1 MKNTVSGE
9 NSDMKKTSTSLID
22 ILRTL
27 IIDIMLCVKHLHLTE
42 QTRWLRE
49 LESLVRTYS

>member
-9 NSDMKKTSTSLID
+9 NRDMKKTSTSLID